1 MVVKSWNSKVKKY
14 LYILMIIFIHCLITN
29 SHLAFADYVEVPGD
43 GGDGGLPGCESTWTF
58 CTAHGGGWSYLKI
71 KDIENGVYGGVSYDS
86 NSDTITMYGSGQSY
100 TPTGTIT
107 GCKKAGGVYR
117 FAMRARVSGKR
128 YDNGDVIA
136 QGDFVGMLNPRSS
149 DRSFQSV
156 HFGGG
161 LTYNGGMDWDDAKYM
176 YACTTGDFD
185 SNGKALCNGK
195 DLDSDPTV
203 AAFCG
208 WGPNKECTG
217 DCCPGDEGYPNCP
230 NKECIGDCCP
240 DDEGYPNCPVPCDPA
255 TDCCPNEP
263 CYDTGCVC
271 PTPTCGEDT
280 SVTVKQKNSSSKI
293 ESYNSWTTNKIY
305 AKPSDKIDYIYTY
318 CAGVQSQAFDT
329 VTTKHGSEGCED
341 TSNTNKDFSDA
352 ITWNNYYK
360 VSAPHS
366 YSRTFT
372 YDVGDVTD
380 ASSDHSFNVEGS
392 DVGKV
397 LDSTITSSA
406 PISASSSND
415 GIHTWEEVC
424 SFDCACG
431 NANPETGAADTMDC
445 PCPAESFSHDNNYY
459 SKSYT
464 SGPDSES
471 VDVRIPYNY
480 RIDNG
485 KVNIK
490 TDIFFAGETFTLT
503 DAKIDVIT
511 AYSETLK
518 ETYATKTQSAT
529 ISLYSYYVTPSG
541 STSAAVLMDSAT
553 RSSLNSSS
561 NLEGYTET
569 FFKGKTYSIY
579 DIPAGS
585 NMCLY
590 LVSSIGKSSSNP
602 DSNAAEGTYTSPT
615 VCKVIYKKPSFQIWG
630 GSLYTGSSNL
640 KTAYKTNV
648 SGYYN
653 YGPNKTDKN
662 TAFGSWVE
670 YAVVYGKD
678 QDSAAAT
685 GIASGASSSY
695 SKDSKKPGGSL
706 EPTSAK
712 YCKRAPL
719 TISNTSCASD
729 KITKSGITT
738 SSSVLNSIYGLFIDG
753 HSLKSTSNN
762 ANLSNASTYN
772 EDKRVRYTSAAN
784 NTNISASDSLPVG
797 ITHVVHSDGTINITS
812 NLTYENTPLTSI
824 SQMPQYI
831 IYAKNINIAC
841 NVTRIDGWVIAKDGT
856 IKTCSDGGDDNS
868 SARSKQ
874 LVING
879 PVIAKSVVFGR
890 TYGAASGKNSV
901 VPAEIFNM
909 TPITNLWSEAGASN
923 TPTLHS
929 QYIRELAP
937 RY

>member
-1 MVVKSWNSKVKKY
+1 MSMTNNKKRFNILRLALCLVAFCSVGNLFLDNEASALYDWNSCMSSSGGREHISSVKWVCNQIANAPAVNTCS
-14 LYILMIIFIHCLITN
+14 LWLGPANNSTTVDFEIPSSEIQTN
-29 SHLAFADYVEVPGD
+29 SRGEKTATIAYWGMCTYATNETDPLWVNNDNNSIDD
-43 GGDGGLPGCESTWTF
+43 GNNLNRGLWGSPNKVNTTLNVDRFIDGATIVSQTSTKTKYGRTVTIGR
-58 CTAHGGGWSYLKI
+58 CHGGNPNSCSEMDEDI
-71 KDIENGVYGGVSYDS
+71 IITIEN
-86 NSDTITMYGSGQSY
+86 TI
-100 TPTGTIT
+100 
-107 GCKKAGGVYR
+107 
-117 FAMRARVSGKR
+117 
-128 YDNGDVIA
+128 
-136 QGDFVGMLNPRSS
+136 
-149 DRSFQSV
+149 
-156 HFGGG
+156 
-161 LTYNGGMDWDDAKYM
+161 
-176 YACTTGDFD
+176 
-185 SNGKALCNGK
+185 LC
-195 DLDSDPTV
+195 DPAT
-203 AAFCG
+203 
-208 WGPNKECTG
+208 
-217 DCCPGDEGYPNCP
+217 DCCPGEEGYPNCP
-230 NKECIGDCCP
+230 P
-240 DDEGYPNCPVPCDPA
+240 PCDPA
-255 TDCCPNEP
+255 TDCCPGEEGYPNCPIP
-263 CYDTGCVC
+263 CNPATDCCPGEECYETGCVC
-271 PTPTCGEDT
+271 YCGEDT

-293 ESYNSWTTNKIY
+293 PSYSSWTVNKIY
-305 AKPSDKIDYIYTY
+305 AKPTDKINYTYTY
-318 CAGVQSQAFDT
+318 CAGVQFHASDT
-329 VTTKHGSEGCED
+329 VTTKHGSHECED

-372 YDVGDVTD
+372 YNVGDVTD
-380 ASSDHSFNVEGS
+380 ASSEHSFNVEGS

-397 LDSTITSSA
+397 LDSTITSST
-406 PISASSSND
+406 PISASSSDD
-415 GIHTWEEVC
+415 GIHTWSKVC
-424 SFDCACG
+424 SKDCACN

-445 PCPAESFSHDNNYY
+445 ACPAESFSHDNNYY

-503 DAKIDVIT
+503 DAKIDVMT

-518 ETYATKTQSAT
+518 ETYATKTQSAK

-541 STSAAVLMDSAT
+541 SKSSAVLMDSKDV
-553 RSSLNSSS
+553 SSMNSSS
-561 NLEGYTET
+561 NLKGSTET
-569 FFKGKTYSIY
+569 FFSGKTYSIY

-648 SGYYN
+648 SGYYS
-653 YGPNKTDKN
+653 YGPNNTDKN
-662 TAFGSWVE
+662 TTFGSWVE

-678 QDSAAAT
+678 QGSAAAT

-719 TISNTSCASD
+719 TISNVSCASD

-753 HSLKSTSNN
+753 HSLKATSNN
-762 ANLSNASTYN
+762 ANLSNTSTYN
-772 EDKRVRYTSAAN
+772 EDKHIRYTSVTN
-784 NTNISASDSLPVG
+784 NTNISASGSLPVG
-797 ITHVVHSDGTINITS
+797 ITHVVYSNGTINITS

-874 LVING
+874 LIING

-909 TPITNLWSEAGASN
+909 TPMTNLWSEAGASN